1 MASQESL
8 ELRSNASTESRRKRN
23 GGLKWIA
30 NLLSNPRG
38 RATVAPEPE
47 QATWEAK
54 AETSEAWEA
63 NGPLLEE
70 PPSEDLRNAATDEL
84 QPPESPKQVQS
95 SAALAQSNAV
105 SAALASED
113 KPKEIGS
120 YIEVCSRQGKEP
132 LPMELLDEP
141 GEVSDQPDVNL
152 LPPLPAVD
160 TQRLQVGNV
169 PGSANSAGM
178 ESAEPSSRKTFAN
191 SDQSAPPQPRPTS
204 FRRQPGLKNE
214 TALSPKKGVFSL
226 SSRPTTAGGETSL
239 TCPTSRQSSRSI
251 SWHDQ
256 WTPGGQELSTKQAAK
271 NIRQPL
277 PPPLPASTTP
287 ASQEDEK
294 QMERG
299 KPLSPLHENSS
310 ANSPARQDP
319 SAMAAKR
326 ASQRTTMQWATAPT
340 NNRSRWKSK
349 KDAEHVD
356 DLNSKGVATPLAR
369 FAPPSR
375 PSSSASSRAEAGGPA
390 SAEFA
395 VGASRPA
402 SRELALGSSRP
413 ASRELAVGFSDLAV
427 SFASLDDD
435 M

>member
-1 MASQESL
+1 M
-8 ELRSNASTESRRKRN
+8 
-23 GGLKWIA
+23 
-30 NLLSNPRG
+30 
-38 RATVAPEPE
+38 APEPE
-47 QATWEAK
+47 QVPWEAK

-63 NGPLLEE
+63 NGPLLED

-84 QPPESPKQVQS
+84 RQPESPKQVQS

-120 YIEVCSRQGKEP
+120 YMEVCSRQGKEP

-141 GEVSDQPDVNL
+141 GEVTDQPDVNL
-152 LPPLPAVD
+152 LPPLPVVD

-169 PGSANSAGM
+169 PGSTNSAGM
-178 ESAEPSSRKTFAN
+178 ERAEASSRKAFAN
-191 SDQSAPPQPRPTS
+191 SDHSAPPQPRPTS
-204 FRRQPGLKNE
+204 FRGQPGSKNE
-214 TALSPKKGVFSL
+214 TAVSPKKGVFSL

-239 TCPTSRQSSRSI
+239 TFPTSRQSTRSV

-256 WTPGGQELSTKQAAK
+256 WTPGGQELPAKQALK
-271 NIRQPL
+271 NSRQPL
-277 PPPLPASTTP
+277 PPPLPAPTTP
-287 ASQEDEK
+287 ASQEDAK
-294 QMERG
+294 QMDKG

-326 ASQRTTMQWATAPT
+326 ASQRTTVQWATAPT

-349 KDAEHVD
+349 KGSEQVD
-356 DLNSKGVATPLAR
+356 DPNSKGVSTPLAR
-369 FAPPSR
+369 YAPPSR
-375 PSSSASSRAEAGGPA
+375 PSSSASSRAEARGPA
-390 SAEFA
+390 SAEVA
-395 VGASRPA
+395 VCSSRPA
-402 SRELALGSSRP
+402 SREFAVASSRP